1 MLYFFDTINLKCF
14 VSEEKFSVNV
24 ILIIKSSKIETD
36 KDGLILNK
44 VVLK

>member
-24 ILIIKSSKIETD
+24 ILIIKRTD

-44 VVLK
+44 EVLK